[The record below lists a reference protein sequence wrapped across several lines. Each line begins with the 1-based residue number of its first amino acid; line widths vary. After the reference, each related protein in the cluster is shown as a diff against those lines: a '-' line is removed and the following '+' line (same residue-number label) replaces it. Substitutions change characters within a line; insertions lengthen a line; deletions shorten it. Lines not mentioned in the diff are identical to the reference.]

1 MKKIKIGIIGLGY
14 VGLPLALSFCSKRNV
29 LVYGFDID
37 TNKLSNLISGK
48 SYIKHVSNKDIKK
61 KINKNF
67 FVYDEFEKIKELDF
81 IVFCLPTPL
90 TNKKVPD
97 LSYISYTLKKI
108 FKYLRKNQT
117 LSLESSTYPG
127 TTKEIIINKLNS
139 KFNIGKNFF
148 VVYSPE
154 REDPGSKF
162 KLEKIPKIVSG
173 YSKKCLIKAKKFYGL
188 IFKEL
193 VSVSSLETAEMT
205 KLLENIYRSV
215 NIGLI
220 NEMKMISE
228 TFNVNIYEI
237 IKAANTKPFGFQAF
251 YPGPGVGGHCIPVD
265 PFYLTWKAKKL
276 GINTKFIK
284 IAGKINDEIT
294 NWIIDKVNLIIKKKR
309 KKLLVIGVAYKK
321 NVDDYRE
328 SPILK
333 IINKLEK
340 RENIVDYYDP
350 FIPVIKK
357 TRKYNFNKRSS
368 KLNFKKLSQYDAV
381 IVGTDHDIID
391 YNNLRKYSKL
401 IIDLRGRYSSIK
413 AKKIICL

>member
-1 MKKIKIGIIGLGY
+1 
-14 VGLPLALSFCSKRNV
+14 
-29 LVYGFDID
+29 
-37 TNKLSNLISGK
+37 
-48 SYIKHVSNKDIKK
+48 
-61 KINKNF
+61 
-67 FVYDEFEKIKELDF
+67 
-81 IVFCLPTPL
+81 
-90 TNKKVPD
+90 
-97 LSYISYTLKKI
+97 
-108 FKYLRKNQT
+108 